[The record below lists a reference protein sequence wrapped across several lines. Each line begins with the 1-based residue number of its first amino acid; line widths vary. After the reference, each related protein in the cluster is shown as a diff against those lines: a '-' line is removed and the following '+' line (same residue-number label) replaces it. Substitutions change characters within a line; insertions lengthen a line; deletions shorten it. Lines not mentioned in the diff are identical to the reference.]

1 MASRASL
8 AAAPASYWSGA
19 AHMDQAIEF
28 LTRHGYAV
36 VFGWVL
42 AEQLGLPI
50 PAVPILLGAGAL
62 AGMARLDP
70 GVVLALA
77 VLASLLSDAVWYALG
92 RLRGGR
98 VLGFLCRVSLEPDS
112 CVRRTEEVFGRHGA
126 RALLIAKFVPGLSTA
141 APPLAGIIGMPVGRF
156 LVFSAAG
163 GLLWAGLFVGLG
175 YAFSDQLERVAAA
188 AGRLGAGLVVGLA
201 VALGAYVTWKFIARR
216 RFLRRLRI
224 ARIEPAEL
232 KTRLDDGEAV
242 VIVDLRH
249 PLDFET
255 EPSIIPGALH
265 LTTDELEARHGEIP
279 RDREIVLYCT

>member
-1 MASRASL
+1 
-8 AAAPASYWSGA
+8 
-19 AHMDQAIEF
+19 MDQAIEF

-42 AEQLGLPI
+42 GEQLGLPI

-70 GVVLALA
+70 GAVLALA
-77 VLASLLSDAVWYALG
+77 VLASLLSDTVWYALG
-92 RLRGGR
+92 RVRGGR
-98 VLGFLCRVSLEPDS
+98 VLGWLCRVSLEPDS
-112 CVRRTEEVFGRHGA
+112 CVRRTEDAFGRHGA
-126 RALLIAKFVPGLSTA
+126 RVLVFAKFVPGLNTV
-141 APPLAGIIGMPVGRF
+141 APPLAGIVGMPLWRF

-163 GLLWAGLFVGLG
+163 GLVWAGLFVGLG
-175 YAFSDQLERVAAA
+175 YVFSDQLERVATAAGHLGAWLVGALAA
-188 AGRLGAGLVVGLA
+188 ALA
-201 VALGAYVTWKFIARR
+201 AYVTWKFIARQ

-232 KTRLDDGEAV
+232 KTRLDAGEPV

-255 EPSIIPGALH
+255 DPTIIPGALH
-265 LTTDELEARHGEIP
+265 LTTAELEARHGEIP